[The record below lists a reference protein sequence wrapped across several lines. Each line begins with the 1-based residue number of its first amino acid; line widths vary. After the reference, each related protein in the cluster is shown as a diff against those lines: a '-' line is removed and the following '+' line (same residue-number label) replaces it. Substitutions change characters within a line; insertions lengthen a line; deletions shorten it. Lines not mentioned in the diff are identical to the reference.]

1 MDEMDRGRRRPQEY
15 RPRPK
20 RDLDEY
26 EYERRPRRRRPLP
39 EQRLPRRRRRVW
51 PMLLAGCGLG
61 VFLTVLAAAVIVFLA
76 IRTTQG
82 NSFGSLPIL
91 GGAKPYLK
99 EDTTQVQLA
108 AISQIQVCDK
118 IGNVSIQV
126 DPTATTT
133 TVKTT
138 KIVHV
143 NSQTAADQEFQRIG
157 VEVQPPG
164 TITNP
169 LTCTQSPPTAVPTT
183 GTPPTTA
190 TPTGTPTT
198 PIANGS
204 ASGALTVN
212 INLPTSNGLLQADS
226 DTVNIAIILPPGVLP
241 PDGPTMQ
248 LDIEAPV
255 GNIAIDGISGLMN
268 VIGDKGNIQVNNGVL
283 TGGSQ
288 LITDLGNITFNGTLG
303 SPTIPTPQNNFY
315 HISSG
320 QGNID
325 VTLPSTTN
333 VNLDTYTN
341 QGKISS
347 EFTIPLQ
354 DSNGGM
360 TYQGPLNTASSP
372 TLDITL
378 VVHMN
383 LGNITIHKR

>member
-1 MDEMDRGRRRPQEY
+1 
-15 RPRPK
+15 
-20 RDLDEY
+20 
-26 EYERRPRRRRPLP
+26 
-39 EQRLPRRRRRVW
+39 
-51 PMLLAGCGLG
+51 MLLAGCGLG

-108 AISQIQVCDK
+108 TISQIQVCDK

-126 DPTATTT
+126 DPNAATT

-143 NSQTAADQEFQRIG
+143 NNQQTADQEFQRIG
-157 VEVQPPG
+157 VEVQPPN
-164 TITNP
+164 TITDP
-169 LTCTQSPPTAVPTT
+169 LTCTQSQPTPVSI
-183 GTPPTTA
+183 TA
-190 TPTGTPTT
+190 TPPATSTPTT
-198 PIANGS
+198 PTTNGNT
-204 ASGALTVN
+204 SGALTVN
-212 INLPTSNGLLQADS
+212 INLPTTNGLLQADS
-226 DTVNIAIILPPGVLP
+226 DTVNIAIILPQSVLP

-255 GNIAIDGISGLMN
+255 GNITIDGISGLMN
-268 VIGDKGNIQVNNGVL
+268 VIGDKGNIQVSNGVL

-288 LITDLGNITFNGTLG
+288 LITDLGNITFSGTLG
-303 SPTIPTPQNNFY
+303 SPTTATAQNNFY

-325 VTLPSTTN
+325 VTLPATTN

-347 EFTIPLQ
+347 EFTVPLQ

-360 TYQGPLNTASSP
+360 TYQGPLNPANSP
-372 TLDITL
+372 PDITL

-383 LGNITIHKR
+383 LGNITIHKQT

>member
-1 MDEMDRGRRRPQEY
+1 MDEMDRGRSRPRGS
-15 RPRPK
+15 RPRPT

-26 EYERRPRRRRPLP
+26 EYERRPRRRRPP
-39 EQRLPRRRRRVW
+39 PDERLPRRRRRRVW
-51 PMLLAGCGLG
+51 PLLLAGCGLG
-61 VFLTVLAAAVIVFLA
+61 VFLTVLAAAIIVFIA

-82 NSFGSLPIL
+82 NSFGALPII
-91 GGAKPYLK
+91 GGAKSYTK
-99 EDTTQVQLA
+99 EDTTQVQLST
-108 AISQIQVCDK
+108 ISQIQVCDK

-126 DPTATTT
+126 DPTASTPAVT
-133 TVKTT
+133 TT
-138 KIVHV
+138 KIVHM
-143 NSQTAADQEFQRIG
+143 NSQAAADQEFQRIG

-164 TITNP
+164 TITDP
-169 LTCTQSPPTAVPTT
+169 LTCTQSQPTTVPT
-183 GTPPTTA
+183 GATTTS
-190 TPTGTPTT
+190 TPTGTPATST
-198 PIANGS
+198 ANGS
-204 ASGALTVN
+204 ASSALTVN

-226 DTVNIAIILPPGVLP
+226 DTVNIAIILPLSVLP

-248 LDIEAPV
+248 LDVEAPV
-255 GNIAIDGISGLMN
+255 GNISIDGISGMMN
-268 VIGDKGNIQVNNGVL
+268 VIGDKGNIQVSNGVL

-303 SPTIPTPQNNFY
+303 SPTNATAQNNFY

-325 VTLPSTTN
+325 VTLPAITN

-372 TLDITL
+372 TPDITL

-383 LGNITIHKR
+383 LGNITIHKQQ